1 MCFVDD
7 AFLLQMRKWNA
18 MTTYK
23 VGAAAA
29 LLGVSPDTV
38 RRLLDSGRLESKQ
51 TTAGGRHLIDGRELA
66 RFAETLASP
75 PTPAT
80 VASESTRNR
89 FTGIVTRVVRDKVMA
104 QVEVQVGPYRMVS
117 LISREAADE
126 LGLVPGVA
134 VVAAVKATNVTVEL
148 PGSS

>member
-1 MCFVDD
+1 M
-7 AFLLQMRKWNA
+7 A
-18 MTTYK
+18 TYK
-23 VGAAAA
+23 IADAAA

-38 RRLLDSGRLESKQ
+38 RRWADSGRL
-51 TTAGGRHLIDGRELA
+51 GGRRTTRGGRRLIDGEELA
-66 RFAETLASP
+66 RFAQTLAASP
-75 PTPAT
+75 IPAT

-104 QVEVQVGPYRMVS
+104 QVELQAGPHRIVS

-126 LGLVPGVA
+126 LSLEPGVK

-148 PGSS
+148 PIQH

>member
-1 MCFVDD
+1 
-7 AFLLQMRKWNA
+7 
-18 MTTYK
+18 
-23 VGAAAA
+23 
-29 LLGVSPDTV
+29 
-38 RRLLDSGRLESKQ
+38 
-51 TTAGGRHLIDGRELA
+51 
-66 RFAETLASP
+66 
-75 PTPAT
+75 
-80 VASESTRNR
+80 
-89 FTGIVTRVVRDKVMA
+89 MA